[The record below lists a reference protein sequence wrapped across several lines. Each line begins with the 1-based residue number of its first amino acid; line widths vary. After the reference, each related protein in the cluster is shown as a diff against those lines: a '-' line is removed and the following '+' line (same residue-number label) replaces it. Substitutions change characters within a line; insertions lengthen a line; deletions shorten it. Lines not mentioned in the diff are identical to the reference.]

1 MHIDIHYVISE
12 VIEPFSDPRDIF
24 WCLELAKHEGKT
36 LINLLYKCNNN
47 SPLKIKLKVIPYTET
62 VLDITLC
69 IPNTAE
75 FAKTSN
81 LLLETKNM
89 DTEVIFDKTSLC
101 IYFKQ
106 NLRKALKYILKTIRE
121 LCSESGIE
129 YACYVGDE
137 QQNE

>member
-12 VIEPFSDPRDIF
+12 IIEPFSDPKDMF

-36 LINLLYKCNNN
+36 LITLSYKCNGN
-47 SPLKIKLKVIPYTET
+47 SPLNIKLKVIPYTET

-75 FAKTSN
+75 LSKIGN

-89 DTEVIFDKTSLC
+89 DTEVVFDKTSLC

-121 LCSESGIE
+121 LCSGSSIE
-129 YACYVGDE
+129 YACYIGDE
-137 QQNE
+137 QQDE